1 MVSMLVGFDYSE
13 TPNALAAH
21 PNKLRGGCLVEG
33 SNKKALEGFAKGVG
47 VEL

>member
-21 PNKLRGGCLVEG
+21 PNKLRGGWLVEG
-33 SNKKALEGFAKGVG
+33 SNKKGAGRVCKGCG
-47 VEL
+47 S